1 MVPRLNAGLAL
12 ASDECVWN
20 GDVGR
25 GENGELGPLLIELRA
40 EDSEARDA
48 RLPKKAL
55 FSQVGRLT
63 RSVPTVRH
71 GGVVWSAGGLL
82 VS

>member
-71 GGVVWSAGGLL
+71 GAWLSAGGLL